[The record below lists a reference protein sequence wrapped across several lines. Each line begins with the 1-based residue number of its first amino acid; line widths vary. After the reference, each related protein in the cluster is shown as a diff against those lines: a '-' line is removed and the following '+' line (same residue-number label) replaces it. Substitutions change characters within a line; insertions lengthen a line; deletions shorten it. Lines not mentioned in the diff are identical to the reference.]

1 MKRFTGSLV
10 SAFISAF
17 AVAVACSAQTTQ
29 PAPDAAPAAAPQAAP
44 ATQPAEAMSAAIPAV
59 GTPAPAFTLTTN
71 TGTKVSLSD
80 FAGKQIVVLYFYP
93 KAGTPGCTTEA
104 CAFRDA
110 LAEYDKENIA
120 VLGISPDPVD
130 AIGTFGT
137 QYHLNFPLLADTD
150 HAVAQAYGVW
160 QQHVNKAGDTVYGV
174 ARTTFVIGKDG
185 NILHVFEK
193 VHPKGHDQEVL
204 AWIKANVDPASKS

>member
-1 MKRFTGSLV
+1 MISVLGIA
-10 SAFISAF
+10 AF
-17 AVAVACSAQTTQ
+17 CRAQTTQ
-29 PAPDAAPAAAPQAAP
+29 PAP
-44 ATQPAEAMSAAIPAV
+44 TSQPSGESMSAAIPAV

-71 TGTKVSLSD
+71 SGAKISLSD

-110 LAEYDKENIA
+110 IADYNKENIA

-130 AIGTFGT
+130 AIDEFGT
-137 QYHLNFPLLADTD
+137 KYHLNFPLLADTD

-160 QQHVNKAGDTVYGV
+160 QAKVKDGNTYYGV

-185 NILHVFEK
+185 NILHVFEH
-193 VHPKGHDQEVL
+193 VHPTGHDQEVL
-204 AWIKANVDPASKS
+204 SWIKQNVDLSGKS